1 MLFFMFEE
9 GFLLGWIQAQE
20 FEETWSRP
28 HQGKGSRGHL
38 RQERGQ
44 EIIALEQSEEES
56 LWEELRSMV
65 ELDEAEEATNAKR
78 REERKQAEGAR
89 SGSGSGSS
97 RRLEAF
103 DGQLDEALALTISE
117 RSQVSDQ
124 LQIHSASSYPAS
136 CKAELLGRA
145 LVRMG
150 MMRDQ
155 NRRMA
160 GLLRRLERES
170 GLLARMDSL
179 HRENTA
185 LHTKYTAMQV

>member
-20 FEETWSRP
+20 FEETGSRP

-89 SGSGSGSS
+89 SGSS